1 MIKQISR
8 IHDSLTLCLSL
19 DALNGPRFSI
29 VLSIERDHL
38 QVFKATLRH
47 EDTNRPNF
55 YHVSATLFYRGVLV
69 YSSDD
74 ALRARDRPTS
84 HAAALTVTLK
94 DTLLLCY

>member
-1 MIKQISR
+1 MTKQNSS
-8 IHDSLTLCLSL
+8 IHDSLTLCLFL
-19 DALNGPRFSI
+19 DVLNGPRLSI
-29 VLSIERDHL
+29 VLSIEIYHL
-38 QVFKATLRH
+38 HVFKATLRH

-74 ALRARDRPTS
+74 ALRTRDRPTS
-84 HAAALTVTLK
+84 YAAALTVTLK